1 MLCPRCSTSTRP
13 AIEPTPAGAI
23 ELDYCPSC
31 RGIWFDRGELEA
43 LLLQVR
49 SDIQPI
55 GLPTPSDEPASRR
68 CPRHGVLMIERTLST
83 ARLRSSVYGQS
94 GEVPDGVTIDQ
105 CPACL
110 GIWLD
115 GGELGQITQAMR
127 GESVHPLL
135 RRSSPP
141 IEPSEAETDRP
152 TSGLLWAFMFLTG
165 LPVEEHQPRRNFPIV
180 VLSLLILCVMAFLM
194 QLGASDPTELIQT
207 FGLVPRRAMS
217 GVGSPWPW
225 LTYMFLHGGFLHLF
239 GNLYFL
245 WVFGDNVEDR
255 LGRGRFLLLYFA
267 AGISAALLQ
276 CVLQTS
282 STIPIVG
289 ASGAISGVMA
299 AYAILFPNARLV
311 SLIWVIKVQWQTTTY
326 LGVWLLLQFIG
337 ALSGASGVAWWAHI
351 GGFLVGGLIAWTW
364 RRSHQEEVTRK
375 LAPPGATPPKR
386 LTWY

>member
-1 MLCPRCSTSTRP
+1 MLCPRCASSTRS

-55 GLPTPSDEPASRR
+55 GLPSQSDETANRR
-68 CPRHGVLMIERTLST
+68 CPRHGVQMVERRLST
-83 ARLRSSVYGQS
+83 ARLRSSMYGQ
-94 GEVPDGVTIDQ
+94 GRDVPDGVTIDQ

-127 GESVHPLL
+127 GDSVHPLL
-135 RRSSPP
+135 KRTPAP
-141 IEPSEAETDRP
+141 TAEPDENADRP

-165 LPVEEHQPRRNFPIV
+165 LPVEEHQPRKNFPVV
-180 VLSLLILCVMAFLM
+180 VLSLVILCVMMFFV
-194 QLGASDPTELIQT
+194 QLGASEPEQFVRM
-207 FGLVPRRAMS
+207 FGLVPKLAMAS
-217 GVGSPWPW
+217 TRWLVPW
-225 LTYMFLHGGFLHLF
+225 LSYMFLHGGVVHLL
-239 GNLYFL
+239 GTLYFL
-245 WVFGDNVEDR
+245 WVFGATVEDR
-255 LGRGRFLLLYFA
+255 LGRMRFLLLYFA
-267 AGISAALLQ
+267 SGFAAALLQ
-276 CVLQTS
+276 CVLQS
-282 STIPIVG
+282 SSSVPIVG

-299 AYAILFPNARLV
+299 AYAVLFPQARLV
-311 SLIWVIKVQWQTTTY
+311 SLIWVIKVKWKTTTY
-326 LGVWLLLQFIG
+326 LGVWLAMQFIG
-337 ALSGASGVAWWAHI
+337 ALSGIGGVAWWAHI
-351 GGFLVGGLIAWTW
+351 GGFVAGGLIAWNF

-375 LAPPGATPPKR
+375 LALPGTPPPKI